1 MYDVCTYVL
10 AIAICM
16 YVCMSSIG
24 STIIVYVLYDDIPDS
39 FAREALWPQPVSQAP
54 YELTVVGDHS
64 AERSAA
70 ESGPQMAQEEGSRRV
85 AVLLLRPLL
94 GR

>member
-1 MYDVCTYVL
+1 
-10 AIAICM
+10 M
-16 YVCMSSIG
+16 YVCISSAG
-24 STIIVYVLYDDIPDS
+24 STVIVYVLYNDVSDS
-39 FAREALWPQPVSQAP
+39 FPREVLWPQPISQAP
-54 YELTVVGDHS
+54 YELTVVGNHS

-70 ESGPQMAQEEGSRRV
+70 EPGPQMAQEEGSRRV